1 MKRISRRTV
10 LAGAAAI
17 GTAAIIRP
25 RSARAATKIRIMTN
39 WFAEAEHGNFYHA
52 VAAGL
57 YDKAGLDVEL
67 RPGGGGLN
75 PMQIMVGGEADIVMS
90 YDIQILTSFEKGV
103 PVKAIFTSY
112 QYDLIGMMVRPNVS
126 SLAEMKGKK
135 VYFGASGYSTY
146 WPWLKKKYGYT
157 DDMAG
162 VKGQNLQTFITDPSS
177 GVIGYSTSEPY
188 IAEKQGIATK
198 FFLFGNDGYPTY
210 GNTMATT
217 DAFIR
222 KDPDAVARFTKISVE
237 SWKHYMADP
246 SVGNG
251 LIKKMNPKMDDGQIQ
266 FTIKKMRDDKVL
278 DGGDAATLGIG
289 VMTPERWKATRDF
302 MVDAGFLKAETKYE
316 QALTTEFIRNLRVIM

>member
-1 MKRISRRTV
+1 MSKMSRRTV

-25 RSARAATKIRIMTN
+25 RGARAATKIRIMTN

-52 VAAGL
+52 VASGA
-57 YDKAGLDVEL
+57 YERAGLDVEL

-75 PMQIMVGGEADIVMS
+75 PMQIMVGGEADVVMS
-90 YDIQILTSFEKGV
+90 YDIQILNSFEKGV

-112 QYDLIGMMVRPNVS
+112 QYDLIGMMVRPNVN
-126 SLAEMKGKK
+126 SLAEMKGRK

-162 VKGQNLQTFITDPSS
+162 VKGQNLQTFITDQTS

-188 IAEKQGIATK
+188 IAQQQGIAAK
-198 FFLFGNDGYPTY
+198 FLLFGNDGYPTY

-217 DAFIR
+217 DPFIR
-222 KDPDAVARFTKISVE
+222 KDPDAIARFTKVSCE
-237 SWKHYMADP
+237 GWKAYMADP
-246 SVGNG
+246 SIGNT
-251 LIKKMNPKMDDGQIQ
+251 LIKKMNPKMDDGQIA

-278 DGGDAATLGIG
+278 DSGDAASMGVG
-289 VMTPERWKATRDF
+289 VMTPERWKITRDF
-302 MVDAGFLKAETKYE
+302 MVEAGFLKAETKYE
-316 QALTTEFIRNLRVIM
+316 QALTTEFIKNVRVTM